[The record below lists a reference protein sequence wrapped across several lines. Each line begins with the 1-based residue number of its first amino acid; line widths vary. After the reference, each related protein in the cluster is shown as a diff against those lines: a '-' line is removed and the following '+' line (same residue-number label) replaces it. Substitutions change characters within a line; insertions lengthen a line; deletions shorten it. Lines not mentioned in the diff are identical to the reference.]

1 MIHLLTSL
9 IIYESLT
16 KKIKILTKLIIEGRG
31 YSMEI
36 ERINENT
43 VKFYIS
49 YLDIENLG
57 FEKEEIW
64 YNRERSEQL
73 FWHMMDEV
81 NFKEDFSVEGPLW
94 IQVQAMDKGLEIVVT
109 KAKVSKDGERFQFP
123 KEDKSNKVFSISD
136 KLDYIWSIYEFEN
149 LEDIIHLSHSLKNEN
164 ESKIS
169 TKLYGYNGKYYLY
182 IEMNDLTLDY
192 HDDLFSQ
199 ISEFGEEIDQT
210 VHILSEYGKL
220 IFEKD
225 VFKQIKAYFDI
236 D

>member
-1 MIHLLTSL
+1 
-9 IIYESLT
+9 
-16 KKIKILTKLIIEGRG
+16 
-31 YSMEI
+31 MEI

-136 KLDYIWSIYEFEN
+136 KLEDFIENEIIHDEEVIEENLAELDYIWSIYEFEN
-149 LEDIIHLSHSLKNEN
+149 LEDIIRLSHSLKNEN